1 MRIKRIEAARQR
13 IDFCY
18 RPPLPRPPVKKRHS
32 RTWPKGIASLVT
44 VGAVGGALVG
54 LMLFA
59 PTRAV
64 LGKLFDS
71 LFSVRQ
77 ILIEAPGDIDTTQ
90 AASSC
95 LGNIGRSLLDVSV
108 GDMRSEFAS
117 MPSVKSATV
126 KKLYPSTLV
135 VNVQGRRARFVTE
148 LKGRG
153 WGLSDDG
160 VLVPLPSELAAAGLP
175 SLQGLTFSNVG
186 LGGKVQEE
194 FLPDLVSLCDSLLAL
209 GYLGPHS
216 RVEVVDQI
224 EVRVWPHAGGTA
236 LVFSLDAFNGQIHK
250 YVMAKDYV
258 ARQKGEFRS
267 VDLRFRGQI
276 ILRKKT

>member
-1 MRIKRIEAARQR
+1 MRIKRINVARQR

-18 RPPLPRPPVKKRHS
+18 RPPVPRPPVKKRHS

-64 LGKLFDS
+64 LGKLLSS

-77 ILIEAPGDIDTTQ
+77 ILIEAPGDIDATR

-95 LGNIGRSLLDVSV
+95 SGNIGRSLLDISV
-108 GDMRSEFAS
+108 GDLRSEFAS

-148 LKGRG
+148 LKGRR

-160 VLVPLPSELAAAGLP
+160 ILVPLPSERTATRIP

-186 LGGKVQEE
+186 LGGKVKEK
-194 FLPDLVSLCDSLLAL
+194 FLPDLVSLCDSLSAL

-224 EVRVWPHAGGTA
+224 EVRVWPHAGGPA
-236 LVFSLDAFNGQIHK
+236 LIFSLDAFNRQIRK

-258 ARQKGEFRS
+258 ARQEGKFRS

-276 ILRKKT
+276 VLRKNT

>member
-1 MRIKRIEAARQR
+1 MRIKRINVAQQR

-18 RPPLPRPPVKKRHS
+18 KPPLPRPPVKKRHS

-64 LGKLFDS
+64 LGKLLSS

-77 ILIEAPGDIDTTQ
+77 ILIEAPGDLDATRV
-90 AASSC
+90 SSRC
-95 LGNIGRSLLDVSV
+95 SGNIGRSLLDVSA
-108 GDMRSEFAS
+108 GDMRSAFS
-117 MPSVKSATV
+117 GMPSVKSATV

-148 LKGRG
+148 LKGRR
-153 WGLSDDG
+153 WGLSADG
-160 VLVPLPSELAAAGLP
+160 VLVPLPSGSAAARLP
-175 SLQGLTFSNVG
+175 SLQGLTFSNVA
-186 LGGKVQEE
+186 LGGKVQEN
-194 FLPDLVSLCDSLLAL
+194 FLPDLVSLCDLLSSL

-216 RVEVVDQI
+216 RVKVVDQM
-224 EVRVWPHAGGTA
+224 EVRVWPHVGGAA
-236 LVFSLDAFNGQIHK
+236 LVFSLNAFNRQIRK
-250 YVMAKDYV
+250 YVMAKDYI

-276 ILRKKT
+276 VLRKKT